1 MDCSFSFFG
10 FERLNGGQIYSMM
23 AILSLQVADF
33 VLPMQEFEVPTTP
46 LSDDDLHPIREKLSS
61 FIMDQVISKKGD
73 TARKSLI
80 STGWEPP
87 VCTSFP
93 TGTAPPVLSAR
104 ALSTGQLAHLV
115 PVGNTNRY

>member
-1 MDCSFSFFG
+1 MVVKY
-10 FERLNGGQIYSMM
+10 IYSMV

-80 STGWEPP
+80 STSREPP
-87 VCTSFP
+87 VCTGFP

-104 ALSTGQLAHLV
+104 ALSTGKMAQ
-115 PVGNTNRY
+115 Y